1 MGKNLRIYSKKFF
14 MAFNLDG
21 YWVYDVTEN
30 DYYFR

>member
-1 MGKNLRIYSKKFF
+1 MCKNLRIYTKKNF

-30 DYYFR
+30 HYYFR